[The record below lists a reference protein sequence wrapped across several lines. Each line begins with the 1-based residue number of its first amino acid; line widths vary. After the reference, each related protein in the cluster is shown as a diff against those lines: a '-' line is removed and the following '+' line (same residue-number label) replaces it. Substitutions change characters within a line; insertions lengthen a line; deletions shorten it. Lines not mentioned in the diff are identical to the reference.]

1 MTPENPKPEAR
12 KPYETP
18 EIIHELALETRAG
31 SPLFEPKLDVLQAL
45 SDQED

>member
-1 MTPENPKPEAR
+1 MDSENPKTEER

-31 SPLFEPKLDVLQAL
+31 SPLFEPKLDLLQAI
-45 SDQED
+45 SDEEE